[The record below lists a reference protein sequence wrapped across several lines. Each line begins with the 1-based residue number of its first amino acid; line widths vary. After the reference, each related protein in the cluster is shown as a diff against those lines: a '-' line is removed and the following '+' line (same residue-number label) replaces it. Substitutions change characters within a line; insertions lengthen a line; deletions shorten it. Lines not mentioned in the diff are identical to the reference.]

1 SGELRGSKFTEWE
14 GGVRAPA
21 IIRWPAGFAGGRV
34 SNQITGYIDMV
45 PTIRDIIGLSSPL
58 PKPLDGISIWP
69 VLSGE
74 QASISR
80 EFYLGYG
87 TLIADNRW
95 KLVKSGSG
103 NPRMDTEKDLLFD
116 IQKDPYEKED
126 VRAQFPLVYRRMMRQ
141 VTQVYDTI

>member
-1 SGELRGSKFTEWE
+1 
-14 GGVRAPA
+14 
-21 IIRWPAGFAGGRV
+21 
-34 SNQITGYIDMV
+34 
-45 PTIRDIIGLSSPL
+45 L

-141 VTQVYDTI
+141 VTQVYDTIQSEVTVSSYETGRENFKAPKEWKIFENE